1 MLADLGMPN
10 AILKIEQVVLDEEEL
25 NQSGKD
31 SIRFLFSA
39 NKGVAYSEISK
50 VASGGE
56 LSRLMLCLKAIVA
69 KLIDLPTVVF
79 DEIDTGVSGETAFK
93 IGTVMNDLSSSL
105 QLLAITH
112 LPQIASRG
120 EVHFFVYKEVIGKR
134 TFTKVS
140 KLKSEDR
147 IVEVAR
153 MLSGDKPTA
162 IAMQNA
168 KELLGN

>member
-1 MLADLGMPN
+1 
-10 AILKIEQVVLDEEEL
+10 
-25 NQSGKD
+25 
-31 SIRFLFSA
+31 
-39 NKGVAYSEISK
+39 
-50 VASGGE
+50 
-56 LSRLMLCLKAIVA
+56 
-69 KLIDLPTVVF
+69 
-79 DEIDTGVSGETAFK
+79 
-93 IGTVMNDLSSSL
+93 MNDLSSSL